1 MTAWFRRA
9 CDRAFNLG
17 LSIGEL
23 TRRVHGATDNRQMV
37 DLAIDL
43 ERTLQ
48 LDELEYSMA
57 VRLTELRWPDQ
68 ATAGELAERATKLFR
83 EKTGR
88 AA

>member
-23 TRRVHGATDNRQMV
+23 TRRCHGAV
-37 DLAIDL
+37 DRREVVEAVIDL
-43 ERTLQ
+43 EEKLQ
-48 LDELEYSMA
+48 
-57 VRLTELRWPDQ
+57 
-68 ATAGELAERATKLFR
+68 AGERPAHK
-83 EKTGR
+83 EK